1 MVESLPT
8 GGAYV
13 RRILVYTA
21 AYSLLAIGVITLYL
35 SGLLRMGPE
44 QWRRF
49 FEVVGCVFV
58 VIFPAMTLSH
68 RGIFQRIQRC
78 LDRHAAGEATPE
90 ELQGG
95 FAAVCDFPRYWFVWG
110 LVWWAIGGA
119 AVGSAMW
126 LRYPDFGAFR
136 ASIVL
141 LATVSGA
148 FVTDMYY
155 FLTIKRVLAPAREA
169 LAAEIRE
176 VQTRQKLI
184 RPVPL
189 RTKLLAALSI
199 VILVTV
205 SFAALLSEVRTQRS
219 VESAALQRQQSVLAA
234 IAAAEAFSFEEV
246 QSQLAALGSM
256 ERLVLLDASA
266 ERVLAGS
273 AEAVGEGGLRRMR
286 QLGLEA
292 GDSSSFEWI
301 TPFSWRRLPGEGLVL
316 VALTAPSELDADAG
330 AGAAFLVLLV
340 FSALVAIGVAYLL
353 ARDVGEAIAR
363 LQSAA
368 ARVAAGDLTRGEILE
383 SEDEMGDLA
392 RSFEGMAASLR
403 GTVARVTGAAD
414 RMQSAA
420 GEIASASQ
428 NVARATASQ
437 VGGIAQATASMG
449 SIDGQVR
456 EIARSAESLDA
467 DVDGASSAIFELDAS
482 GSELSSG
489 AGVLSSNVDEVASS
503 IEQMASSISQVHEG
517 SEALA
522 AAADDAS
529 SSMEETAS
537 AAREV
542 DASAAEMSLLSTRV
556 IEFAESGHGQVR
568 ETIRGMNAIHE
579 ATDSAR
585 RVIEKLGDSTRKID
599 SVIGVIDGVADETNL
614 LALNAAIIAAQAGE
628 HGRAFAVVAGQ
639 IKELAN
645 RVLASTKEVAELV
658 HAVQQESS
666 DASGAIALGSK
677 SVQHGVELAGEAGA
691 SLAAITQAARES
703 GSRIG
708 QIASAVQQQSQ
719 AVRHVAELMEN
730 VRSGTEEIRRVIG
743 EQRRSTSFLN
753 ESSTSMGD
761 VSKRVQQ
768 TTMEQA
774 QSTTGIRQNM
784 ESIRT
789 VVGQING
796 ALRDQAGT
804 CRDAVEFLENV
815 NQSTH
820 SNEESVQRLEDAMRS
835 LLAKADELHGEVASF
850 RI

>member
-273 AEAVGEGGLRRMR
+273 AEAVGEGRLRRMR

-292 GDSSSFEWI
+292 GDSSTFEWI

-316 VALTAPSELDADAG
+316 VSLTAPSELDADAG
-330 AGAAFLVLLV
+330 AG
-340 FSALVAIGVAYLL
+340 
-353 ARDVGEAIAR
+353 DVGEAIAR

-489 AGVLSSNVDEVASS
+489 AGVLSASVDEVASS